1 MSFDSLQIGTGTGVG
16 LPGAIRLS
24 SLTNMPHLNKL
35 HTSLHDV
42 CKEKATTDFS
52 FHH

>member
-24 SLTNMPHLNKL
+24 SLPSMPHLNKL